1 VRNGIV
7 DTIMWLPLCAGAT
20 GVGLVL
26 SFLTWRRKGVTSGV
40 RALAWSLL
48 PIAAYLTGAHLLLW
62 GVVESVVRFVTTLA
76 AGIINPFVWAGV
88 ALAGLSAVLFV
99 ASGVM
104 RKRGVGTAAGQPG
117 RSKQPKQAKAARRSG
132 AGQTLPAPQRPAVP
146 QAGNPPAAAPKGRT
160 DDEDF
165 SDIEAILKRRG
176 IG

>member
-1 VRNGIV
+1 
-7 DTIMWLPLCAGAT
+7 MWLPLCAGAT

-26 SFLTWRRKGVTSGV
+26 SFLAWRRKGVTSGV
-40 RALAWSLL
+40 RGLAWSLL

-62 GVVESVVRFVTTLA
+62 GVVESTVRFVTNLA

-104 RKRGVGTAAGQPG
+104 RKRGVGKASGRPE
-117 RSKQPKQAKAARRSG
+117 RSKQPEQPKSAQRPGSGQAP
-132 AGQTLPAPQRPAVP
+132 PAPQRPAVP

-160 DDEDF
+160 DDDDF